1 MATQD
6 NQSKFRKQI
15 TYIAIYLAI
24 FLLLVWIVNIQ
35 QINGWIAN
43 LLSILSP
50 VIVGLCI
57 AYLCNPLFRL
67 FEQRLLSR
75 LRPQGLR
82 RALSLLLAYLT
93 LFFIVTLIL
102 LLIIPQLID
111 SIISFA
117 SNYNAYI
124 SSAIGEINAILGSVN
139 RFVDRFTGNPTFLQ
153 YLNEAEI
160 RQEAADLFS
169 NLDKLSSQLLDALS
183 KVDAQPII
191 TLFSDAVSVITD
203 TIFGIFVS
211 IYLLSTKEKRAAQLM
226 KLRRALFSDTM
237 NERITKLIHL
247 ADRSFGRFLEG
258 KILGAL
264 IFALLSYVAFSIFG
278 IPYAL
283 LIATILGV
291 CNIIPII
298 GSLIGAIPSALIL
311 LLSAPEKLLPFLLIV
326 IVIQQIDNNIISPR
340 ILGNNTGVS
349 SLCVMIAL
357 TTMSS
362 LWGLFG
368 MIVGVPLFATVL
380 ELSEE
385 GIMLRLQRKGLPS
398 GLANY
403 YANDAMV
410 DPIKNAHISS
420 DKSAQRFERT
430 ALRIRNMQ
438 ENGEPLKRKERLIL
452 LLYRLAHKYHLLS
465 EMTDETHARFS
476 AEQAAV
482 DAAAEADAC
491 IKQRRARA
499 ESDASTGIP
508 Q

>member
-6 NQSKFRKQI
+6 NQSKLRKQI

-24 FLLLVWIVNIQ
+24 FLLLLWIVNIQ

-139 RFVDRFTGNPTFLQ
+139 RFIDRFTGNPTFLQ
-153 YLNEAEI
+153 YLNEVEI

-247 ADRSFGRFLEG
+247 ADRSFGLFL
-258 KILGAL
+258 
-264 IFALLSYVAFSIFG
+264 
-278 IPYAL
+278 
-283 LIATILGV
+283 
-291 CNIIPII
+291 
-298 GSLIGAIPSALIL
+298 
-311 LLSAPEKLLPFLLIV
+311 
-326 IVIQQIDNNIISPR
+326 
-340 ILGNNTGVS
+340 
-349 SLCVMIAL
+349 
-357 TTMSS
+357 
-362 LWGLFG
+362 
-368 MIVGVPLFATVL
+368 
-380 ELSEE
+380 
-385 GIMLRLQRKGLPS
+385 
-398 GLANY
+398 
-403 YANDAMV
+403 
-410 DPIKNAHISS
+410 
-420 DKSAQRFERT
+420 
-430 ALRIRNMQ
+430 RNM
-438 ENGEPLKRKERLIL
+438 LK
-452 LLYRLAHKYHLLS
+452 
-465 EMTDETHARFS
+465 
-476 AEQAAV
+476 
-482 DAAAEADAC
+482 
-491 IKQRRARA
+491 
-499 ESDASTGIP
+499 P
-508 Q
+508 